1 MMKTPADECWCSVIP
16 GAASTFMELLWSH
29 LMIPGVDNNKPTSLV
44 VSQYSVEL
52 SPGRG
57 SRRAYVL
64 TMEIIYDLGH
74 IT

>member
-1 MMKTPADECWCSVIP
+1 MLMLRHPWRSLDIRGTAGVISRFPVLIITNRLTRSQSVP
-16 GAASTFMELLWSH
+16 
-29 LMIPGVDNNKPTSLV
+29 
-44 VSQYSVEL
+44 VEL